1 MRQVFLQ
8 QLLLLKPTMVSGL
21 VLYAAEMLKLS
32 KVPL

>member
-8 QLLLLKPTMVSGL
+8 QLLLLKPTMASGL